1 MKNTYEVIIIGG
13 SYAGLSAA
21 MALGRSNRKVLVIDS
36 GKPCNRHTPH
46 SHNFITQDGETPAAI
61 AQKAKKQV
69 MQYPT
74 VSFLK
79 GKATTAEK
87 IEGGF
92 TVGTEAGEIFTAK
105 KLLFATGVTD
115 IMPNIGGFDDCWGIS
130 VVHCPYC
137 HGYEVKGLKTAIVAN
152 GEAAMHYATLIRQ
165 LSNDLTIFTN
175 GPANFTEEQLNKL
188 KHHDINIIKGK
199 VAKLKH
205 SKGYVEKIIMEDCTA
220 YDFPVIY
227 SRPDIKQ
234 HSDLPEL
241 LGCNIDAHGF
251 IIVDEMQKT
260 TVNGV
265 YAAGDCTT
273 GQRAVAVATASGMKA
288 GAAINYALCTEAF

>member
-21 MALGRSNRKVLVIDS
+21 MALGRSNRNVLVIDS
-36 GKPCNRHTPH
+36 SMPCNRHTPH

-87 IEGGF
+87 MEGGF

-105 KLLFATGVTD
+105 KLLFATGVAD

-137 HGYEVKGLKTAIVAN
+137 HGYEVKGKKTAILAN

-188 KHHDINIIKGK
+188 KHHDINIIEGK

-288 GAAINYALCTEAF
+288 GAAINYALCAEAF